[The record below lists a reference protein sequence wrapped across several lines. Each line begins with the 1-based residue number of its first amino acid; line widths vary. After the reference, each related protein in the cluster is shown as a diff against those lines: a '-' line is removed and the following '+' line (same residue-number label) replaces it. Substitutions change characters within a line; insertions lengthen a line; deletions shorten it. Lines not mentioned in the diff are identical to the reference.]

1 MFDKSALVRS
11 GKLDGML
18 ETLKQD
24 SSYMEQRAARQVE
37 AREKWVEGL
46 SFQPASI
53 KQADQPPLSAA
64 DQAKETVEKVRA
76 NGLILQHSA
85 AMCYSQ

>member
-1 MFDKSALVRS
+1 MMQL

-18 ETLKQD
+18 ETLKKD
-24 SSYMEQRAARQVE
+24 SSYMEQRAARQAE
-37 AREKWVEGL
+37 ARENWVEGL

-53 KQADQPPLSAA
+53 KQAERPPLSAG

-76 NGLILQHSA
+76 DELVLSIIFMA
-85 AMCYSQ
+85 